1 MARSITNR
9 QRDERLYESTINKQG
24 VKMTIVEYRSSTD
37 IDVEFEDG
45 YILNN
50 VRYDHFKDKTLKSL
64 MSKSAMGV
72 GFIGE
77 GEYECSINSKI
88 TREYNAWHHMLQ
100 RCNSKKFKEKNITY
114 KDCCISEEFL
124 NFQLYAKFYNENK
137 WTDSLNLIPD
147 KDIKTK
153 GNKIYSRD
161 TILLVDARINSLF
174 TQRKNGRGKYPIGV
188 VKKGNKFHSRMSD
201 GNGNMTF
208 LGAYNTEVEAFY
220 AYKKAKEEF
229 IKQIADYYKSKY
241 INFPIELYNAM
252 YAWEV
257 NIND

>member
-9 QRDERLYESTINKQG
+9 QKNERLYESTTNKQG
-24 VKMTIVEYRSSTD
+24 VKMTIVVYRSATD

-50 VRYDHFKDKTLKSL
+50 VRYDHFKDKSLKSL
-64 MSKSAMGV
+64 MSKSAMRS

-77 GEYECSINSKI
+77 GEYKCSMNSKI

-100 RCNSKKFKEKNITY
+100 RCNSGKFKENNITY
-114 KDCCISEEFL
+114 KDCSISEEFL
-124 NFQLYAKFYNENK
+124 NFQVFAKFYDENK
-137 WTDSLNLIPD
+137 WTDCLNLIPD

-174 TQRKNGRGKYPIGV
+174 TQRKNGRGKYLIGV
-188 VKKGNKFHSRMSD
+188 IKKDSKFHSRMSN
-201 GNGNMTF
+201 GNGSMIH
-208 LGAYNTEVEAFY
+208 LGSYNTELEAFY
-220 AYKKAKEEF
+220 AYKKAKEDF
-229 IKQIADYYKSKY
+229 IKQIAEEYKTKY
-241 INFPIELYNAM
+241 KNFPIEIYNAM
-252 YAWEV
+252 CAWEV
-257 NIND
+257 DIND